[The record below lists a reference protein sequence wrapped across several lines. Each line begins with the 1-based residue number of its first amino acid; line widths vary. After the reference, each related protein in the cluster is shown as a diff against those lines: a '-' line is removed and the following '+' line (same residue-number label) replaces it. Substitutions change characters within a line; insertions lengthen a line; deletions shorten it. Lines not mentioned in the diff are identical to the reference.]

1 MNRPILGIIMGDPA
15 SIGPEISVK
24 ALANAEL
31 YEKCRPI
38 VIGDA
43 KVMENAVKIV
53 GMEGKVKIHSVK
65 NLERRYAK
73 LCLEEQVN
81 FIEQRF

>member
-1 MNRPILGIIMGDPA
+1 MNRPILGITMGDPA

-53 GMEGKVKIHSVK
+53 GMEGKVKTHSEK
-65 NLERRYAK
+65 NVEDALNEAGT
-73 LCLEEQVN
+73 
-81 FIEQRF
+81 IAG